1 MKTTLACLALVFPA
15 ISASAQSEAD
25 LAHIQAW
32 VEQVRS
38 IDSLA
43 ASFKQERTIMQ
54 LRNPLKSTTGNLWY
68 KKPNKFRWELGSP
81 AKTIAVHSG
90 SELTVCN
97 VDDKEATVTNTSSA
111 EKAAEVAAY
120 FDLVFPQ
127 SWAEFSG
134 NFAIESVDVKADGSF
149 ESKLKPVS
157 PEKLRGLKAMTIQ
170 VGADKQLQG
179 FELVLG
185 DGAKVRTEFTKFVK
199 NVYLP
204 TTQFQ
209 VALDGYAVKRK

>member
-1 MKTTLACLALVFPA
+1 
-15 ISASAQSEAD
+15 
-25 LAHIQAW
+25 
-32 VEQVRS
+32 
-38 IDSLA
+38 
-43 ASFKQERTIMQ
+43 MQ
-54 LRNPLKSTTGNLWY
+54 LRNPLKTTSGNLWY

-97 VDDKEATVTNTSSA
+97 VDGKEATVTNTSSE
-111 EKAAEVAAY
+111 EKVAEVAAY

-127 SWAEFSG
+127 SWAEFRG
-134 NFAIESVDVKADGSF
+134 NFEIESVKVQADGSF
-149 ESKLKPVS
+149 ESKLKPVN
-157 PEKLRGLKAMTIQ
+157 PEKLRGLKGLTIQ

-185 DGAKVRTEFTKFVK
+185 DGAKVRTQFTKFVK

-204 TTQFQ
+204 TSQFQ